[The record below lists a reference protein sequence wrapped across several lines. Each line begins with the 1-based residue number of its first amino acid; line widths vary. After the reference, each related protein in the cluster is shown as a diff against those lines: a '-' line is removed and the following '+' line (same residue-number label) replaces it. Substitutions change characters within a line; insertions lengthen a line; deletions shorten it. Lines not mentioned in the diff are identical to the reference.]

1 MHTTIN
7 QSVHNCKRVTAMVLS
22 EKTRHGDKQMANNA
36 SCDKQLIVFLLNQ
49 KYQNRTRQNA
59 RHDPT
64 TPKQLTVQRA
74 KTNAGRSKQE
84 SREKC
89 ARNSKFCGWATMA
102 KKAIAGLSFF
112 DAGRVS
118 FGTKTEKA
126 PGSVSAV
133 ARRGL
138 GLIN

>member
-1 MHTTIN
+1 MPDTTRRSKI
-7 QSVHNCKRVTAMVLS
+7 LS
-22 EKTRHGDKQMANNA
+22 EPNRRNTTRGDADKNHGK
-36 SCDKQLIVFLLNQ
+36 
-49 KYQNRTRQNA
+49 NA
-59 RHDPT
+59 R
-64 TPKQLTVQRA
+64 KVA
-74 KTNAGRSKQE
+74 S
-84 SREKC
+84 
-89 ARNSKFCGWATMA
+89 FVGWATMA